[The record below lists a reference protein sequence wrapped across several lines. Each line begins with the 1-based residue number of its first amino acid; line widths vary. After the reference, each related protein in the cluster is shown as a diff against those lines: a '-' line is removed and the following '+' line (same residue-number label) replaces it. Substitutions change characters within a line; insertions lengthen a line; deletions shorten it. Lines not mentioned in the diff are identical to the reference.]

1 MVKSCKKISVI
12 MPVHNEESCIYSNL
26 HETATVLKGTFQDNY
41 EIIAVDDGS
50 RDHTYREM
58 AKAASKLNKVKTVK
72 LDNHHGK
79 GGALKYGFQFT
90 TGDLVAFLDA
100 DLDLHP
106 GQLVS
111 FCDIMEKTHCDIV
124 IGSKRHLES
133 VFDYPKR
140 RRVLSFFYQLL
151 IFVLFGLP
159 VRDTQVGLKLFK
171 YEVLEKVFPKI
182 LVKAFA
188 FDLELLANAHRLGY
202 QIIEAPITRNFNRET
217 RWGYIR
223 FRDIQNM
230 LIDTLAI
237 FYRMYIL
244 KYYDKH

>member
-1 MVKSCKKISVI
+1 MVKSCKKISLI
-12 MPVHNEESCIYSNL
+12 MPIYNEESCISSNL
-26 HETATVLKGTFQDNY
+26 HEVAETLKGTFDQNY

-50 RDHTYREM
+50 SDHTYREM
-58 AKAASKLNKVKTVK
+58 AKAASKLNKVKVVK
-72 LDNHHGK
+72 LDSHHGK
-79 GGALKYGFQFT
+79 GAALKYGFQYT

-124 IGSKRHLES
+124 IGSKRHPES

-151 IFVLFGLP
+151 VFVLFGLP
-159 VRDTQVGLKLFK
+159 VRDTQVGLKLFR
-171 YEVLEKVFPKI
+171 YEVLKKVFPKV

-202 QIIEAPITRNFNRET
+202 QVIEAPITRSFNREI
-217 RWGYIR
+217 RWGCIG
-223 FRDIQNM
+223 FRDIRNM